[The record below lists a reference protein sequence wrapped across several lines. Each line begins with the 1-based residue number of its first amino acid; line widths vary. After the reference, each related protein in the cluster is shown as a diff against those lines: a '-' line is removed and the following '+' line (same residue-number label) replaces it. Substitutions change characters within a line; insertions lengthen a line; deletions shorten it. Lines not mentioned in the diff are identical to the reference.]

1 MNITLVYPSQRKSNP
16 GLKWWKQPRSHRYPG
31 LGLLTVAALCP
42 SYARIK
48 LVDDDYEEI
57 NAKEDTD
64 LVGISV
70 LTINALRAYEI
81 SRIFRENNKT
91 VVFGGMHVTACPEEA
106 GKHADAIV
114 IGEAEDTWPVLL
126 QDFEEG
132 KLKKVYRSSNS
143 SDLINMPQPRRDL
156 LDKKK
161 YITVNTVQATRGCPF
176 NCEFCSIT
184 SLFGHRTRFRPV
196 EEVIEEIKSLEG
208 KIFLLNDDNIAQMGG
223 YYKKLFHRLIPLK
236 KKWAGNASWNIA
248 KDEETL
254 KLLEKSGCRGLFIG
268 FESLESQPGVKKIAA
283 SADNALLYKKTVQ
296 KLHER
301 QIKVIGAFIFGFDH
315 EDESVFDRT
324 LEFILDSQ
332 IDAAQLN
339 VLTPF
344 PGTLLYQRLK
354 KEGRITESSWNNYMT
369 SHLCFQLKYMSEKT
383 FMEKFTRIKRK
394 FHSYPNIGVRILRA
408 AKTSTPF
415 ELGILLGIN
424 LGNRKSIVKFMRH
437 HPSRS

>member
-1 MNITLVYPSQRKSNP
+1 MNIKLIYPSQRKSNP

-42 SYARIK
+42 SYARII

-57 NAKEDTD
+57 DYKEDTD
-64 LVGISV
+64 LVGISL

-81 SRIFRENNKT
+81 SKKFRERNIT

-106 GKHADAIV
+106 REHADAIV
-114 IGEAEDTWPVLL
+114 TGEAEDTWPGLL

-143 SDLINMPQPRRDL
+143 SDLSNMPQPRRDL
-156 LDKKK
+156 LDKRK
-161 YITVNTVQATRGCPF
+161 YVTVNTVQATRGCPF
-176 NCEFCSIT
+176 DCEFCSIT
-184 SLFGHRTRFRPV
+184 SLFGRRTRFRPV

-208 KIFLLNDDNIAQMGG
+208 NIFLLNDDNIAQMSG
-223 YYKKLFHRLIPLK
+223 YYKRLFLKLIPLK

-268 FESLESQPGVKKIAA
+268 FESLEPQPGIKKIAS
-283 SADNALLYKKTVQ
+283 SADNALLYKETVR
-296 KLHER
+296 KLHEHR
-301 QIKVIGAFIFGFDH
+301 IKVIGAFIFGFDR

-344 PGTLLYQRLK
+344 PGTPLYRRLEG
-354 KEGRITESSWNNYMT
+354 EGRITESSWNNYMT
-369 SHLCFQLKYMSEKT
+369 SNLCFKLKHMSQET
-383 FMEKFTRIKRK
+383 FMEKFTRIKKK
-394 FHSYPNIGVRILRA
+394 FHSYPNISVRILRA

-424 LGNRKSIVKFMRH
+424 LGHRKSIMKFMRH
-437 HPSRS
+437 HPSRA

>member
-1 MNITLVYPSQRKSNP
+1 MNIKLIYPSQRKSNP

-31 LGLLTVAALCP
+31 LGLLTVAALSP
-42 SYARIK
+42 SYAKIK

-57 NAKEDTD
+57 DYKEDTD
-64 LVGISV
+64 LVGISL

-81 SRIFRENNKT
+81 SKNFRDRNIA
-91 VVFGGMHVTACPEEA
+91 VVIGGMHVTACPEEA
-106 GKHADAIV
+106 RKHADAIV
-114 IGEAEDTWPVLL
+114 TGEAEDTWPSLL

-143 SDLINMPQPRRDL
+143 SDLSNMPQPRRDL
-156 LDKKK
+156 LDKRK
-161 YITVNTVQATRGCPF
+161 YVTVNTVQATRGCPF
-176 NCEFCSIT
+176 DCEFCSIT

-196 EEVIEEIKSLEG
+196 EEMIEEIKSLEG
-208 KIFLLNDDNIAQMGG
+208 NIFILNDDNIAQMSE
-223 YYKKLFHRLIPLK
+223 YYRKLFLKLIPLK
-236 KKWAGNASWNIA
+236 KRWAGNASWNIA

-268 FESLESQPGVKKIAA
+268 FESLKPQPGVKKIAA
-283 SADNALLYKKTVQ
+283 SADNALLYKETVQ
-296 KLHER
+296 KLHDHR
-301 QIKVIGAFIFGFDH
+301 IKVIGAFIFGFDH

-344 PGTLLYQRLK
+344 PGTPLYRRLER
-354 KEGRITESSWNNYMT
+354 EGRITESSWNNYMT
-369 SHLCFQLKYMSEKT
+369 SNLCFKLKHISQET
-383 FMEKFTRIKRK
+383 FMEKYTRIKRK
-394 FHSYPNIGVRILRA
+394 FHSYSNIGVRILRA

-424 LGNRKSIVKFMRH
+424 MGHRKSIIKFMRH
-437 HPSRS
+437 HPSRV